1 MGLGGDLPPAPAAPA
16 EPRVATA
23 APAAGLAAPS
33 APTGRVA
40 AWRRG
45 PLRFAI
51 VTAVLLLGG
60 YVFAWGDVEAESRV
74 AAALAGAFA
83 FALVTFS
90 LGLPWWILRIVI
102 GRRRP
107 FWRTVFNYGLV
118 GVVAV
123 FAILGSDDV
132 SG

>member
-1 MGLGGDLPPAPAAPA
+1 MGLGADLPPAPAAPA
-16 EPRVATA
+16 AAPVVAT
-23 APAAGLAAPS
+23 PAAGLAAPS
-33 APTGRVA
+33 APSGRVA

-45 PLRFAI
+45 PLRCLI
-51 VTAVLLLGG
+51 VIAVLLVGG
-60 YVFAWGDVEAESRV
+60 YVFAWGDVEQESRI
-74 AAALAGAFA
+74 AAALAGALV
-83 FALVTFS
+83 FALITFS